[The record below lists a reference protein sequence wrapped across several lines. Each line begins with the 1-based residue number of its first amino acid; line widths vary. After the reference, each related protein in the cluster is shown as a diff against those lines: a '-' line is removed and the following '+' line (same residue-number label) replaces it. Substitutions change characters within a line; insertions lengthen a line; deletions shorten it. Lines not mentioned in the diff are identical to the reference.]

1 MYLATQLIE
10 IGIPLILALNMI
22 DVVEKNGDTIDT
34 KKIENILKCKVV
46 EISALHHK
54 NINTLIEEARKLAA
68 TKNEELI
75 TFDSKLEEAFKEIE
89 NFSSIRDHISKRWLA
104 VKMFE
109 EDEKVLEDYS
119 LTSEESKRLKEIRDD
134 FEEAYDDDAEGIV
147 TDNRYNFVTK
157 LTQNSVKKKNL

>member
-1 MYLATQLIE
+1 MLLK
-10 IGIPLILALNMI
+10 
-22 DVVEKNGDTIDT
+22 KNGDTIDT

-89 NFSSIRDHISKRWLA
+89 NFSSIRDHIPKRWLA
-104 VKMFE
+104 
-109 EDEKVLEDYS
+109 EDV
-119 LTSEESKRLKEIRDD
+119 
-134 FEEAYDDDAEGIV
+134 
-147 TDNRYNFVTK
+147 
-157 LTQNSVKKKNL
+157 

>member
-1 MYLATQLIE
+1 MAPKDVDLKVATIK
-10 IGIPLILALNMI
+10 
-22 DVVEKNGDTIDT
+22 DKKT
-34 KKIENILKCKVV
+34 KEEILKCKVV
-46 EISALHHK
+46 EISALRHK
-54 NINTLIEEARKLAA
+54 NIDTLIEEAKKLAS

-75 TFDSKLEEAFKEIE
+75 TFEPKIEEAFKEIE
-89 NFSSIRDHISKRWLA
+89 NFSSIRNHISKRWLA

-134 FEEAYDDDAEGIV
+134 FEESYDDDAEGIV